1 MKDKIY
7 DLIATTVF
15 GLEAIVKRE
24 CEQLGFSDIN
34 VSNGRVEFKGT
45 QQDIAKANLWL
56 RSSERVLI
64 KLGEFEAKSFDELY
78 EKTKSIDWENYLSTN
93 GKFLVSGKS
102 IKSKL
107 YSVPDAQS
115 IVKKAIVDKMSK
127 VHDILWF
134 NETEERYKIEVG
146 LLKDIATI
154 TLDTSGAGLHKR
166 GYRQEQTMAPMK
178 ETLASAL
185 VMLSNWRPDRP
196 LVDLFCGSGTILIEA
211 CLIGK
216 NIAPGISRE
225 FDFMKWPMFDMSVFR
240 EEKTNAYGM
249 INDKKL
255 DITGFDIDREAIKI
269 AKSNAINAGV
279 DEDIIFVTKD
289 VKDVGLKNNFGV
301 IVSNPPY
308 GERIGDEDSLKQIYQ
323 ALKILFKKISTW
335 SVFMITSD
343 KDFEKHVG
351 KSADRKRKLFNGRIE
366 VDYYQII
373 GPNPDLLK
381 WGV

>member
-381 WGV
+381 

>member
-249 INDKKL
+249 INDKTL

-381 WGV
+381 

>member
-24 CEQLGFSDIN
+24 CEQLGFSDIS
-34 VSNGRVEFKGT
+34 VSNGKVEFKGN

-64 KLGEFEAKSFDELY
+64 KLGEFEAKSFDDLY
-78 EKTKSIDWENYLSTN
+78 EKTKSINWEDYLSTN

-107 YSVPDAQS
+107 HSVPDAQS
-115 IVKKAIVDKMSK
+115 IVKKAIVDKMTK

-134 NETEERYKIEVG
+134 KESEERYKIEVG
-146 LLKDIATI
+146 LLKDTATI

-166 GYRQEQTMAPMK
+166 GYRLEQNKAPMK

-185 VMLSNWRPDRP
+185 VQLSNWRPDRP

-225 FDFMKWPMFDMSVFR
+225 FDFMKWPMFDISVFR
-240 EEKTNAYGM
+240 EEKTKAYGAM
-249 INDKKL
+249 NDNKL
-255 DITGFDIDREAIKI
+255 DITGFDIDKDAVKI
-269 AKSNAINAGV
+269 ARQNAMNAGV
-279 DEDIIFVTKD
+279 EDDIIFVTKD

-308 GERIGDEDSLKQIYQ
+308 GERIGDEDSITQIYE

-335 SVFMITSD
+335 SIFMITSD
-343 KDFEKHVG
+343 KDFEKQVG
-351 KSADRKRKLFNGRIE
+351 KTCDRKRKLFNGRIE
-366 VDYYQII
+366 VDYYQYI

-381 WGV
+381 